1 MDKTAI
7 KNFAINARRK
17 LIADTK
23 LKAAMLGI
31 TEEGIASKLA
41 TSTSEIEYY
50 VDDRNPITGSDIGKR
65 QRLVT
70 ELLQRA
76 TNSDLKTAFNDLVEE
91 IAYTWFNRLI
101 AIRFMEVNDYLPSR
115 TRVLSSSQGRH
126 EPDIMIDPIVLEPYL
141 GHFTDEEL
149 DLIKVAQETELTTD
163 MDRLYRMLFIKQANA
178 LYKNLPH
185 LFEKTNDYAELLFTP
200 NYHDGVIQ
208 QLITTI
214 PVADFDVAQGGQVE
228 IIGWLYQYYNT
239 EPKNNVISTPKAHKF
254 RNTEIASATQIFTPD
269 WIVKYMVENSL
280 GKLWVEHLIS
290 IGDNRSEIEIANSFN
305 WNYYVKD
312 APQSEE
318 IQNIVITDQSLSNH
332 TLATIKVIDPA
343 MGSGHILV
351 YAFEVLITIYQS
363 EGFSKR
369 DAVKEI
375 ITKNL
380 NGLDID
386 NRAFQL
392 TYFSIMM
399 KARQYDRRALSNI
412 KSINV
417 FGIPSISEANE
428 NFNIL
433 LTQLENNNA
442 KILKKLLIDFS
453 DGKEIGSLIAEPNVG
468 YSALNENLSQ
478 LNQRQLSFELIPLIE
493 KAEKVLQVAQ
503 LLKQSYDVVITNPP
517 YMGSSRMSQK
527 LKKFAE
533 KNHPDT
539 KSDLF
544 SMFIERWN
552 QALKSNGFNAM
563 VTMQSWMF
571 LSSFE
576 KMRKNI
582 LNKYVISS
590 LMHMENNVMGIAF
603 GTAVTILR
611 NTVLPGFIGTYHQ
624 IKTKDVSTGIPESV
638 PIAGNRY
645 NRTNQANFSKIPGSP
660 IAYWISEHMRSIYQD
675 NKKLTDIYRPMV
687 GMTTSNNKKFVF
699 FWQEVNYENSIY
711 ISHTHPTWFPY
722 AKGGGYRKWYGFER
736 YFVNW
741 KNNGLEIKKY
751 KKFGNSLSASVRN
764 ERYYMQPGI
773 TWSAIT
779 SSRFSARILPKNH
792 IFDSGGSAIFPNEK
806 STLWVLSLMNSKIMW
821 KNLLLKNPT
830 LNFQTSD
837 IGTLPVIFDNNKN
850 VVANLGKRCI
860 SYAKKDWD
868 SFETSWDFARH
879 PLLAHIADDKQKE
892 VGGKLENA
900 FGLWKVEAQQRFDQL
915 KANEEELN
923 RIFIDLYGLNDELT
937 PDVADKDVS
946 VRLADEVRDTK
957 SFLSYFVGVV
967 FGRYSLD
974 VEGLIFAGGEW
985 NSDNYQKFV
994 PNQDNL
1000 MMLND
1005 EHYFN
1010 DDRDIINRL
1019 KQFLEVVF
1027 GRDTLQAN
1035 LDYIARIVGK
1045 KAENSEAAIRRYFVE
1060 DFFKDHKKV
1069 YQKKPIYWEFSSG
1082 RQNGFKA
1089 LMYLHRYDNT
1099 ELAMIRTDY
1108 LHPLQGKYETRL
1120 SQLQQLS
1127 ADESMAKRKKQLERD
1142 IKHVNQQINEL
1153 KSYDPIIQ
1161 HLANEQISLDL
1172 DDGVSVNYSKL
1183 QDGEKVLS
1191 KI

>member
-31 TEEGIASKLA
+31 TEEEIASKLA

-149 DLIKVAQETELTTD
+149 GLIKVAQETELTTD

-239 EPKNNVISTPKAHKF
+239 EPHNYAVNITGGAVTKN
-254 RNTEIASATQIFTPD
+254 EIPAATQLFTTD
-269 WIVKYMVENSL
+269 WVVRYMVDNSL
-280 GKLWVEHLIS
+280 GRYWLERHPESK
-290 IGDNRSEIEIANSFN
+290 
-305 WNYYVKD
+305 
-312 APQSEE
+312 
-318 IQNIVITDQSLSNH
+318 
-332 TLATIKVIDPA
+332 LATKLNFLLPSKITSISDNETLENIQFIDNA
-343 MGSGHILV
+343 MGSGHVLI
-351 YAFEVLITIYQS
+351 YAFEVFMRIYLE
-363 EGFSKR
+363 EGYSAR
-369 DAVKEI
+369 DAAKSILKHNLFGLEI
-375 ITKNL
+375 DK
-380 NGLDID
+380 
-386 NRAFQL
+386 RAYQL
-392 TYFSIMM
+392 AYFAVMM
-399 KARQYDRRALSNI
+399 KARQYNRRALSDEDFDPNI
-412 KSINV
+412 FVFEDSNTVTAEFFDALDETHRVAIHEIVELFSNARELGSIIQLQQQYNWNDLNQAVHSVPTEDLDV
-417 FGIPSISEANE
+417 FGIQQSKELVLRIIKIAQVMSEKYA
-428 NFNIL
+428 
-433 LTQLENNNA
+433 
-442 KILKKLLIDFS
+442 
-453 DGKEIGSLIAEPNVG
+453 
-468 YSALNENLSQ
+468 
-478 LNQRQLSFELIPLIE
+478 
-493 KAEKVLQVAQ
+493 VA
-503 LLKQSYDVVITNPP
+503 VTNPP
-517 YMGSSRMSQK
+517 YLNK
-527 LKKFAE
+527 FDPELKKYIKQNF
-533 KNHPDT
+533 KDY
-539 KSDLF
+539 SGDLF
-544 SMFIERWN
+544 SVFIYNNINMVQHGGYSAYMTPFVWMFIKTYEKLRKYIVEQKEISSLIQMEYSAFEEATVPIN
-552 QALKSNGFNAM
+552 TFILKNVPNNEEG
-563 VTMQSWMF
+563 TYIK
-571 LSSFE
+571 LSSFKGGMDVQRDKVLE
-576 KMRKNI
+576 AIQNPD
-582 LNKYVISS
+582 SS
-590 LMHMENNVMGIAF
+590 YL
-603 GTAVTILR
+603 
-611 NTVLPGFIGTYHQ
+611 Y
-624 IKTKDVSTGIPESV
+624 
-638 PIAGNRY
+638 
-645 NRTNQANFSKIPGSP
+645 RTNQANFSKIPGSP
-660 IAYWISEHMRSIYQD
+660 IAYWASDNLIHDFEIGTPMDNLVNPKVGLQTGD
-675 NKKLTDIYRPMV
+675 NKRFLRMWYEVDNQRISFHSKSIDESIQ
-687 GMTTSNNKKFVF
+687 SNKK
-699 FWQEVNYENSIY
+699 
-711 ISHTHPTWFPY
+711 WFPCN
-722 AKGGGYRKWYGFER
+722 KGGAYRKWYGN
-736 YFVNW
+736 YDYVVNW
-741 KNNGLEIKKY
+741 ENDGYEIRNFKNYRGQLKSRPQNT
-751 KKFGNSLSASVRN
+751 N
-764 ERYYMQPGI
+764 YYFREAI
-773 TWSAIT
+773 TWPKIT
-779 SSRFSARILPKNH
+779 SGKFNVRYREIGSIHETAGNEAFATNHNMLIYILGALNTKVANQ
-792 IFDSGGSAIFPNEK
+792 IIL
-806 STLWVLSLMNSKIMW
+806 TL
-821 KNLLLKNPT
+821 NPT
-830 LNFQTSD
+830 INSQVGDFNN
-837 IGTLPVIFDNNKN
+837 IPVIINND
-850 VVANLGKRCI
+850 VEIRSQILSRLSI
-860 SYAKKDWD
+860 STSKMDWD
-868 SFETSWDFARH
+868 SFETSWDFTRH
-879 PLLAHIADDKQKE
+879 PLSAHIADDKQKE
-892 VGGKLENA
+892 IGGKLENA

-946 VRLADEVRDTK
+946 VRLADEVRDIK

-974 VEGLIFAGGEW
+974 VEGLVLAGGKW

-1000 MMLND
+1000 VMLND
-1005 EHYFN
+1005 ERYFN

-1019 KQFLEVVF
+1019 EQFLEVVF
-1027 GRDTLQAN
+1027 GMDTLQAN